1 VPFYA
6 DLHVH
11 SKHAR
16 ATSRDADLEHLA
28 LGAAK
33 KGVQVIGTGDF
44 THPAWFAEIREK
56 LVPAEPGLF
65 RLRPALERWC
75 ATQFAAFAAHPTRF
89 LLEVETST
97 VYRQGDRTRKVHH
110 LHYVP
115 DFAVAERF
123 IARLSRFGNLAA
135 DGRPTLG
142 LDSRSLLEITLA
154 AGEGAYLIPA
164 HIWTPWFSALGS
176 RSGFD
181 SIEECYG
188 DLAPQ
193 VFAVETGLS
202 SDPTMNR
209 RVSRLDRF
217 TLVSNSDAHSPGK
230 IGREACRFDC
240 APDYWR
246 MREALRTGRVFAGT
260 VEFFPEEGKY
270 HLDGHRA
277 CGVRMTPEESN
288 QHRGVCPVCGRNLTI
303 GVLHRLESLADRPAF
318 SAAASAAP
326 FRSLVPLA
334 EVLAEL
340 HGVGPASRRVKEHHE
355 RLLCDLGP
363 ELFILEQVSLEAV
376 GAADTPGLAEALRRL
391 RAGEVVREAGFDGQ
405 YGVIRLFRDGE
416 LKPKKRAAIRVLAA
430 APKTTKSRR
439 RRSKCV
445 GVTAG

>member
-1 VPFYA
+1 VRFYA
-6 DLHVH
+6 DLHLH

-16 ATSRDADLEHLA
+16 AASRDADLEHLA
-28 LGAAK
+28 LGAAR

-44 THPAWFAEIREK
+44 THPAWWAEIREK
-56 LVPAEPGLF
+56 LRPAEPGLF
-65 RLRPALERWC
+65 RLQPALEHWC
-75 ATQFAAFAAHPTRF
+75 AGRFPAFGAQPTRF

-115 DFAVAERF
+115 DLAAAERF
-123 IARLSRFGNLAA
+123 TARLARFGRLAA

-154 AGEGAYLIPA
+154 AGEGAFLIPA

-188 DLAPQ
+188 DLAPR

-202 SDPTMNR
+202 SDPAMNR

-230 IGREACRFDC
+230 IGREACVFDC
-240 APDYWR
+240 PVDYWA
-246 MREALRTGRVFAGT
+246 MREALRTGRGFAGT

-277 CGVRMTPEESN
+277 CGVRFTPAETKE
-288 QHRGVCPVCGRNLTI
+288 RCGVCPVCGGKLTI
-303 GVLHRLESLADRPAF
+303 GVRHRLEALADRPA
-318 SAAASAAP
+318 AAAAGRTAP
-326 FRSLVPLA
+326 FRCLVPLA
-334 EVLAEL
+334 DVLAEL
-340 HGVGPASRRVKEHHE
+340 HGVGPASRRVREQCD
-355 RLLCDLGP
+355 RLLGELGP
-363 ELFILEQVSLEAV
+363 ELFVLEQAPLDAV
-376 GAADTPGLAEALRRL
+376 GAVGSPELAEALRRL
-391 RAGEVVREAGFDGQ
+391 RAGDVMREAGFDGQ

-416 LKPKKRAAIRVLAA
+416 L
-430 APKTTKSRR
+430 RR
-439 RRSKCV
+439 RRAPRRQACAAAARASSS
-445 GVTAG
+445 AGRATNRSAAMAH